1 MRVEP
6 AAIRLTDDLMA
17 LEEQLADRGKDFCFR
32 VNRTP
37 MRLIDH
43 LHTSVPIG
51 RLEGIAGSLRNMI
64 YALGV
69 CEEKDINPW
78 DEREFFHIS
87 MQAMGISYPLDMLK
101 KVEKEDLIEAYDAD
115 RLQIFR
121 NLRFMETSAY
131 SLIEV
136 SSQSWPELFKR
147 SSAITEAM
155 ISWSD
160 EKLWERNSVV
170 PFTIP
175 EHYIKEYMASSPQVI
190 HIQFKYMAPLFQGPN
205 RPYGFACSCRAQ
217 IVDAHSRDS
226 KLDFI

>member
-6 AAIRLTDDLMA
+6 AAIRLTDDLLS
-17 LEEQLADRGKDFCFR
+17 LEDQLANCGRTFDFR
-32 VNRTP
+32 VTRTP
-37 MRLIDH
+37 ERLIQH
-43 LHTSVPIG
+43 LHTAVPVK
-51 RLEGIAGSLRNMI
+51 RLEAIAGVLRNMI
-64 YALGV
+64 HAIGI

-87 MQAMGISYPLDMLK
+87 MQAMGISYPMDMLK
-101 KVEKEDLIEAYDAD
+101 KVEKEDLIEAYDSE

-160 EKLWERNSVV
+160 EKLWERNAVV

-190 HIQFKYMAPLFQGPN
+190 HIKFKYIAPLFLGPN

-217 IVDAHSRDS
+217 IVDSDSRDS
-226 KLDFI
+226 NLDFI